1 MAYGFNNALPASGA
15 VTVNGGTLSLGGY
28 SAALGSV
35 TLTSGVIT
43 STTGTLTSAA
53 GFTQSGGNFQWGTSD
68 FSVAPIGTGSYNM
81 SGGTL
86 STGTA
91 DGNGDLYIGGGN
103 ATVGT
108 ATFTV
113 SGGTTASVNI
123 GGHTYI
129 GYAAGSAGT
138 LTLSQNATFNARILY
153 VGRYGAGTVNQS
165 AGLMATTHN
174 VNIGANTNGNGVYN
188 LSAGTLSIAG
198 SGDLTLANTSSSTGL
213 FYQTGGVVNTT
224 GATTYG
230 GLWVAS
236 YGIGI
241 QTAQTA
247 TYHIVNGSVTTL
259 GMLVGSAGGT
269 GTFTQDGGVV
279 TVTTAYT
286 GGTYTG
292 GQSDAIPLGNA
303 ALGYTAGSSGTYNL
317 NGGVLNLDPSFG
329 ILVGGTGTGK
339 LNVTGGVAN
348 LNGAAIFGA
357 GTFNFSGGTVSSVG
371 AVNMPV
377 NLPSGGAGA
386 VFQEDGSYAGT
397 ISGKVSG
404 NGTLTKTGAS
414 KLTLSGANTYT
425 GLTTVS
431 AGTLELGVNAQ
442 APVLGSGAAG
452 ADLQSQTAKLIFD
465 YLSGS
470 DLYLTIHGLL
480 NNQIYASGVGVN
492 PLICLDNTTTDT
504 VTVEATV
511 AGDANLDG
519 ETNGVDLDIVLS
531 NYNKTGMTWAQGD
544 FDGNGTVNGVDLD
557 ILLSNYNKTAAA
569 TAAAVPE
576 PDAIVLLGV
585 GGISLLGFA
594 RRQRRA
600 LSDG

>member
-1 MAYGFNNALPASGA
+1 M
-15 VTVNGGTLSLGGY
+15 TVNGGTLNL
-28 SAALGSV
+28 AAMRRARFRCLKQRR
-35 TLTSGVIT
+35 IT

-53 GFTQSGGNFQWGTSD
+53 GFTQSGGNFQSGYVD
-68 FSVAPIGTGSYNM
+68 FSIAPTGTGSYNM

-86 STGTA
+86 STGTS
-91 DGNGDLYIGGGN
+91 DGNGDFYIGGGN

-113 SGGTTASVNI
+113 SGGSNASINI
-123 GGHTYI
+123 GNHTYI

-138 LTLSQNATFNARILY
+138 VTLSQNATFNARVLY
-153 VGRYGAGTVNQS
+153 VGRYGNGTVNQS

-174 VNIGANTNGNGVYN
+174 VNIGANTNGSGVYN
-188 LSAGTLSIAG
+188 LSGGTLSVAG

-213 FYQTGGVVNTT
+213 FYQTGGVVNAT

-236 YGIGI
+236 YGSGI

-329 ILVGGTGTGK
+329 MLVGGTGTGA

-348 LNGAAIFGA
+348 VNGAAIFGT
-357 GTFNFSGGTVSSVG
+357 GTFTFSGGTVSNVG
-371 AVNMPV
+371 AVSMPV
-377 NLPSGGAGA
+377 SLPSGGTGT
-386 VFQEDGSYAGT
+386 VFEEDASYTGT
-397 ISGKVSG
+397 ISGNLSG
-404 NGTLTKTGAS
+404 NGGLRKLGPAS
-414 KLTLSGANTYT
+414 LS
-425 GLTTVS
+425 S
-431 AGTLELGVNAQ
+431 P
-442 APVLGSGAAG
+442 AP
-452 ADLQSQTAKLIFD
+452 
-465 YLSGS
+465 
-470 DLYLTIHGLL
+470 
-480 NNQIYASGVGVN
+480 
-492 PLICLDNTTTDT
+492 TTTP
-504 VTVEATV
+504 A
-511 AGDANLDG
+511 
-519 ETNGVDLDIVLS
+519 
-531 NYNKTGMTWAQGD
+531 
-544 FDGNGTVNGVDLD
+544 
-557 ILLSNYNKTAAA
+557 
-569 TAAAVPE
+569 
-576 PDAIVLLGV
+576 
-585 GGISLLGFA
+585 
-594 RRQRRA
+594 
-600 LSDG
+600 